1 MFYIVDVCYS
11 IYADSYSIATLK
23 KKTKLAILLC
33 YECNKNVVT
42 SHFGSLKAT
51 IMHLITYDILC

>member
-23 KKTKLAILLC
+23 KKPKIGNITLL
-33 YECNKNVVT
+33 
-42 SHFGSLKAT
+42 
-51 IMHLITYDILC
+51 